1 MTGFFK
7 PFKYSNYGHCHCK
20 EYTNVTMALQLCA
33 VWPERSSFASLV
45 LPSWLAPP
53 SDDVPLHRMKVSG
66 LQHLAEVLLLIPIA
80 PPSWVTFRE
89 KMAAIKSKN
98 RKCQMPWQGDKYID
112 IKKVVKSSDV
122 DRIVTTIEIPTI
134 VLSLLLMLT
143 MRL

>member
-1 MTGFFK
+1 
-7 PFKYSNYGHCHCK
+7 
-20 EYTNVTMALQLCA
+20 MALQLCA

-53 SDDVPLHRMKVSG
+53 SDDVPLRRMKVSS
-66 LQHLAEVLLLIPIA
+66 LQHPAEVLLLIPTA
-80 PPSWVTFRE
+80 PPSWVTHCE